1 MRTIIKKMYPML
13 GPHLDS
19 FLKDQTILIKSRI
32 RLFTLLTIILFF
44 IGNLLSYL
52 FYPYDFRTDEIPI
65 MAVVLLSSG
74 IVLFLNKK
82 TKTMRSAKLIAMLF
96 TVFLL
101 INITKLHIIYSNYI
115 EIGPALYMFM
125 LFFVSFTIPWTALDL
140 IPITF
145 MHMAAY
151 SILLF
156 HLEKYMPEVTRAV
169 KNPQMLFDG
178 IIFLFLGFILC
189 AVIRKKEIAREIQ
202 NYILLKENE
211 IQNIQMQKELQ
222 LANRVHN
229 TLIPKSISTDKADIA
244 VTYIPMNYVGG
255 DYAKL
260 HFIDNDKIMFI
271 ICDVT
276 GHGVS
281 AALLVNRLHTEFE
294 RLAQEHKD
302 PGVLLK
308 EMNDFI
314 VKSFEGTDMF
324 LSAFCCLLDFGK
336 KTLSYSNYGHPP
348 QYIYRISDSDIA
360 RLEPQ
365 ATLMGIM
372 IEDKDKIHELKVNFE
387 PKDKILLFTDGV
399 NETMNKGREEF
410 GIARLE
416 GFIRDNHRTG
426 ALLFNQKLIDRLKDF
441 SGGNFQ
447 DDILLI
453 SIDIK

>member
-1 MRTIIKKMYPML
+1 M
-13 GPHLDS
+13 DS
-19 FLKDQTILIKSRI
+19 FLRDWTELIKSRV
-32 RLFTLLTIILFF
+32 RLFTLLTITLFF
-44 IGNLLSYL
+44 GGSLISYV
-52 FYPYDFRTDEIPI
+52 FYPADFRPGEIPI
-65 MAVVLLSSG
+65 MILVLVSSGVVLL
-74 IVLFLNKK
+74 LNQK
-82 TKTMRSAKLIAMLF
+82 TKTMRAAKLIAMLF

-115 EIGPALYMFM
+115 EIGPALYLFM
-125 LFFVSFTIPWTALDL
+125 LFFVSFTIPWTPLDL
-140 IPITF
+140 VPITF
-145 MHMAAY
+145 IHMAAY

-156 HLEKYMPEVTRAV
+156 HMEKYMPEIMGAV
-169 KNPQMLFDG
+169 KSPQMLFDG
-178 IIFLFLGFILC
+178 IIFLLLGFILC
-189 AVIRKKEIAREIQ
+189 AVIRKKDLTREIQ
-202 NYILLKENE
+202 NYVLLKENE
-211 IQNIQMQKELQ
+211 MKNIQMQKELQ

-229 TLIPKSISTDKADIA
+229 TLIPKSISMDKADIA
-244 VTYIPMNYVGG
+244 VTYIPMNYIGG
-255 DYAKL
+255 DYAKFHL
-260 HFIDNDKIMFI
+260 IDNDKLVFI

-294 RLAQEHKD
+294 RLAQEHKE

-426 ALLFNQKLIDRLKDF
+426 ALLFNQKLISQLKDF

-453 SIDIK
+453 SINIK